1 MHRNLHV
8 RWLAAVAAVCAALG
22 LAQAFAGD
30 GGQTAYL
37 VPVKMG
43 ISSLSKADQV
53 VLWRRVDEYATVDAL
68 LDFCGRKLNLQ
79 RRTWVAVAPCVEVPS
94 LRKVAAVFRAKKSTY
109 VKAWETAFADPEKKK
124 SMCETQKPK
133 LAEYIKI
140 LDAHI
145 AEATTMCN
153 ACLFC

>member
-1 MHRNLHV
+1 MLGNLNV
-8 RWLAAVAAVCAALG
+8 RWLAAAATVIAALG
-22 LAQAFAGD
+22 LAKALANDNSQNAA
-30 GGQTAYL
+30 L

-43 ISSLSKADQV
+43 ISSLSKEDQV

-68 LDFCGRKLNLQ
+68 LEFCGRKLNLQ
-79 RRTWVAVAPCVEVPS
+79 RRTWTVVAPCVEVSS
-94 LRKVAAVFRAKKSTY
+94 LRKVANVFRAKKSTY

-124 SMCETQKPK
+124 TMCEAQKPK
-133 LAEYIKI
+133 LVEYIKI

-145 AEATTMCN
+145 KEADTMCS